1 MEIHP
6 IARIHSDFPG
16 KFGIPRQSGLVP
28 ELRSR
33 IIFEPEYRNR
43 DAIRGLE
50 DFSHLWLIWEFS
62 ETMRGEWSP
71 TVRPPKL
78 GGNKRMGVFATRSPF
93 RPNSLAL
100 SCVELQDI
108 IFSKEDGPILEITG
122 ADLMDRTP
130 IYDIKPYL
138 PYADSHP
145 DAKGGFTDHIKD
157 YRLHV
162 EFPEELMEKVPEGQ
176 REALVEVLANDP
188 RPRYQNRP
196 EKIYGLAYGTNDI
209 RFRVKDH
216 ILTVCEVE
224 RM

>member
-43 DAIRGLE
+43 DA
-50 DFSHLWLIWEFS
+50 
-62 ETMRGEWSP
+62 
-71 TVRPPKL
+71 PKL

-138 PYADSHP
+138 PYADCKP
-145 DAKGGFTDHIKD
+145 LATGGFTDSVEVHL
-157 YRLHV
+157 LHV
-162 EFPEELMEKVPEGQ
+162 TLPDNAGQVLPAEKLLSLEKV
-176 REALVEVLANDP
+176 LAQDP
-188 RPRYQNRP
+188 RPSYQNDP
-196 EKIYGLAYGTNDI
+196 ERIYAFEFAGVTV
-209 RFRVKDH
+209 RFFVQDN
-216 ILTVCEVE
+216 ILTVVS
-224 RM
+224 MS